1 MPTEYDKLVRDR
13 IPELVETNGETPVTR
28 RVEGEEYG
36 DYLAEKLV
44 EEAREFRD
52 ARATDGEDP
61 DAELADV
68 LEVME
73 TLLDRGDRDRVRRL
87 REEKVAERGGF
98 AEGIVLERVE
108 DGG

>member
-1 MPTEYDKLVRDR
+1 MSSEYDKLVRDR
-13 IPELVETNGETPVTR
+13 IPEIVEENGETPVTR

-36 DYLAEKLV
+36 DYLAQKLV

-61 DAELADV
+61 DAELGDV
-68 LEVME
+68 LDVVDALFE
-73 TLLDRGDRDRVRRL
+73 RYDRDRVERL

-98 AEGIVLERVE
+98 SDGVVLERVE
-108 DGG
+108 EG